1 MTQSENKYYNTI
13 FQQIKFKV
21 KESENI
27 LQRFK
32 FSQQM
37 MENLINDL
45 LDLAKLENNKFS
57 MTNEFFNLQQT
68 IYQALHMLQFMATQN
83 GVELK
88 AVIDKRIHLDL
99 IQSIMGDER
108 RFLQMLLNF
117 LSNALKFTNKDGC
130 ITVKVDILED
140 QLVNESLSDKDD
152 IQNLLAMDE
161 IKLKNEGYKDLD
173 DYVRKNVKMNHK
185 SEKTYDI
192 KEGQQRYLKLKLSV
206 IDTGIGI
213 SE

>member
-27 LQRFK
+27 FQRFK

-68 IYQALHMLQFMATQN
+68 IYQALHML
-83 GVELK
+83 
-88 AVIDKRIHLDL
+88 
-99 IQSIMGDER
+99 
-108 RFLQMLLNF
+108 
-117 LSNALKFTNKDGC
+117 
-130 ITVKVDILED
+130 
-140 QLVNESLSDKDD
+140 
-152 IQNLLAMDE
+152 
-161 IKLKNEGYKDLD
+161 
-173 DYVRKNVKMNHK
+173 
-185 SEKTYDI
+185 
-192 KEGQQRYLKLKLSV
+192 
-206 IDTGIGI
+206 
-213 SE
+213 

>member
-1 MTQSENKYYNTI
+1 
-13 FQQIKFKV
+13 
-21 KESENI
+21 
-27 LQRFK
+27 
-32 FSQQM
+32 
-37 MENLINDL
+37 
-45 LDLAKLENNKFS
+45 
-57 MTNEFFNLQQT
+57 
-68 IYQALHMLQFMATQN
+68 
-83 GVELK
+83 
-88 AVIDKRIHLDL
+88 
-99 IQSIMGDER
+99 
-108 RFLQMLLNF
+108 MLLNF

-130 ITVKVDILED
+130 ITVKVDILD
-140 QLVNESLSDKDD
+140 HQLVNESLSDKDD

-192 KEGQQRYLKLKLSV
+192 KDGQQRYLKLKLSV

>member
-1 MTQSENKYYNTI
+1 
-13 FQQIKFKV
+13 
-21 KESENI
+21 
-27 LQRFK
+27 
-32 FSQQM
+32 
-37 MENLINDL
+37 
-45 LDLAKLENNKFS
+45 
-57 MTNEFFNLQQT
+57 
-68 IYQALHMLQFMATQN
+68 
-83 GVELK
+83 
-88 AVIDKRIHLDL
+88 
-99 IQSIMGDER
+99 
-108 RFLQMLLNF
+108 MLLNF